1 MAEKTHYKKIRSL
14 ILSCMILVPA
24 IAFLVS
30 LTVAYY
36 FFTTSI
42 ESATVERMKRC
53 VYDHCLMIDSFLQE
67 RRSDLEF
74 VADSFS
80 FDAVRQPENLHD
92 IFIRLQRNSIAFM
105 DLGVFNADGVHVAY
119 EGPYRLTGK
128 IYKDAPWFKE
138 VIKQGVYISDV
149 FLGYRKIPHFIIA
162 VARRENGQDWIV
174 RATIDTRLFNDLVEK
189 VRIGKTG
196 ESYILNIDGM
206 FQTER
211 RSGGDLLDK
220 DPDQLIYPKY
230 TTKKNV
236 LSDSPAVLLKDNV
249 FDPRGRFVSIQGIN
263 SFIEK
268 DSTGTK
274 YLYATTWLKQKNW
287 LVVVRQEKSDAFK
300 AFRMALFLIGIVALI
315 GGVIIVS
322 VAFFLTK
329 KIVRQLEQTDLE
341 KNALGDQLI
350 RASRLAELGE
360 MAAGFAHEINNP
372 LQIIKSE
379 QTLIET
385 ILSDFKENGQLPPS
399 EDLDDL
405 EDSIKQ
411 IALQVGRCSKITH
424 AILKFGRKNEF
435 NPADVDLQIF
445 IPEVVDMIAQKAKVN
460 GIDLQRSISSDT
472 RPVFGDPAQL
482 QQVLLNLFNN
492 AMHAIEERHG
502 VRGGKLRLIISNH
515 DEKTVTIKV
524 KDNGCGITP
533 ENLGKIFSPFY
544 TTKPVGQGTGLG
556 LSVCYG
562 IIESMGGTMMA
573 ESEPGQGTTFSI
585 YLPASGGMK

>member
-1 MAEKTHYKKIRSL
+1 MNEKIHYKKIRRL
-14 ILSCMILVPA
+14 ILACMILVPA
-24 IAFLVS
+24 ISFLVS

-42 ESATVERMKRC
+42 ESTTIERMKRV
-53 VYDHCLMIDSFLQE
+53 VYDHCHMIDSFLQE
-67 RRSDLEF
+67 RRGDLEF
-74 VADSFS
+74 VADSFP
-80 FDAVRQPENLHD
+80 FDTIRQPENLHN
-92 IFIRLQRNSIAFM
+92 IFIRLQCNSIAFM

-128 IYKDAPWFKE
+128 IYKDAPWFKK

-162 VARRENGQDWIV
+162 VARREKGRNWVI
-174 RATIDTRLFNDLVEK
+174 RATIDTLLFNDLVEK

-196 ESYILNIDGM
+196 ESYILNVDGI

-211 RSGGDLLDK
+211 RSGGNLLEK
-220 DPDQLIYPKY
+220 DPDQLIYPAYNTGKDIPPD
-230 TTKKNV
+230 TSAAFRPNKALDPAGCPVSKK
-236 LSDSPAVLLKDNV
+236 
-249 FDPRGRFVSIQGIN
+249 GIK

-268 DSTGTK
+268 DSTGNK
-274 YLYATTWLKQKNW
+274 YLYVTTWLKQKNW
-287 LVVVRQEKSDAFK
+287 LMVVRQEKADAFK
-300 AFRMALFLIGIVALI
+300 AFRTALFLILMVALI
-315 GGVIIVS
+315 GGAVIIS
-322 VAFFLTK
+322 VAFFLTG
-329 KIVRQLEQTDLE
+329 KIVRQMEQVDLE
-341 KNALGDQLI
+341 KSALGDQLI

-385 ILSDFKENGQLPPS
+385 ILADFKESGKLTPS
-399 EDLDDL
+399 EDLEDF

-411 IALQVGRCSKITH
+411 IDLQIGRCSKITH
-424 AILKFGRKNEF
+424 AILKFGRKDEF
-435 NPADVDLQIF
+435 NPIDVDLQDF
-445 IPEVVDMIAQKAKVN
+445 IPEVIDMVAQKARVN
-460 GIDLQRSISSDT
+460 GIDLQQRISSDV

-492 AMHAIEERHG
+492 ALHAIEER
-502 VRGGKLRLIISNH
+502 RGASGGNLLITIKNQ
-515 DEKTVTIKV
+515 DEKDVAIKV
-524 KDNGCGITP
+524 RDNGCGISP
-533 ENLGKIFSPFY
+533 EHLGKIFSPFY

-556 LSVCYG
+556 LSVCFG
-562 IIESMGGTMMA
+562 IIESMGGTMSA

-585 YLPASGGMK
+585 NLPAAN

>member
-1 MAEKTHYKKIRSL
+1 MNEKIHTKRIRRL
-14 ILSCMILVPA
+14 ILTCMILVPA
-24 IAFLVS
+24 VSFLVS

-42 ESATVERMKRC
+42 ESTTIERMKRC
-53 VYDHCLMIDSFLQE
+53 VYDHCHMIDSFLQE
-67 RRSDLEF
+67 RRGDLEF
-74 VADSFS
+74 AADSFT
-80 FDAVRQPENLHD
+80 FDTIRQPGNLHD
-92 IFIRLQRNSIAFM
+92 IFIRLQRNSIAFV

-128 IYKDAPWFKE
+128 VYKDAPWFEE

-162 VARRENGQDWIV
+162 VARRENGRNWVI
-174 RATIDTRLFNDLVEK
+174 RATIDTLLFNDLVEK

-196 ESYILNIDGM
+196 EAYILNIAGI

-211 RSGGDLLDK
+211 RSGGNLLEK
-220 DPDQLIYPKY
+220 DPDQLIYPAY
-230 TTKKNV
+230 N
-236 LSDSPAVLLKDNV
+236 AGKDILPV
-249 FDPRGRFVSIQGIN
+249 TSAEFQPDKTFDPAGCPVPEKGIK

-268 DSTGTK
+268 DSTGNK
-274 YLYATTWLKQKNW
+274 YLYVTTWLKQKNW
-287 LVVVRQEKSDAFK
+287 LMVVRQEKADAFK
-300 AFRMALFLIGIVALI
+300 AFQTALFLVLMVALI
-315 GGVIIVS
+315 GGAVIIS
-322 VAFFLTK
+322 VAFFLTG
-329 KIVRQLEQTDLE
+329 KIVRQMEQVDLE
-341 KNALGDQLI
+341 KSVLGDQLI

-379 QTLIET
+379 QTLVET
-385 ILSDFKENGQLPPS
+385 ILADFKESGKLPPS

-411 IALQVGRCSKITH
+411 IDLQIERCSKITH
-424 AILKFGRKNEF
+424 AILRFGRKDEF
-435 NPADVDLQIF
+435 TPIDVDLQAF
-445 IPEVVDMIAQKAKVN
+445 IPEVIDMVAQKARVN
-460 GIDLQRSISSDT
+460 GIDLQQRISADI

-492 AMHAIEERHG
+492 ALHAIEERHG
-502 VRGGKLRLIISNH
+502 ASGGNLLITIKNQ
-515 DEKTVTIKV
+515 DEKTVAIKV
-524 KDNGCGITP
+524 KDNGCGINP
-533 ENLGKIFSPFY
+533 EDLVKIFSPFY

-562 IIESMGGTMMA
+562 IIENMGGTMTA
-573 ESEPGQGTTFSI
+573 ESEPGQGTIFSI
-585 YLPASGGMK
+585 NLPASN